1 MAMFHRKEFKIHG
14 GQIGDSVTDISYNN
28 ISKQIDEGLKEQYT
42 QSEVIRAVLRIIKPG
57 HFKDVLISKDE
68 MSINE
73 LKSFLRLHMGEKGT
87 TELFQELITAKQLEH
102 ETPQQFLHRMVG
114 LKQWLILASK
124 QKDTEII
131 YEAETVQNVFLH
143 TVYQGLSEKHEDIR
157 RELKPL
163 LSEKSVSDDA
173 LLRQVIR
180 TTGEESE
187 RRRRLGR
194 NPRAKYAYAQRGQV
208 TSGKLGDSKED
219 PHSRNASAEG
229 LGAVL
234 YQRQDG
240 NLKVIAYGSKTLSPA
255 EKRYHMHSG
264 KLEFLALKWAAVL

>member
-1 MAMFHRKEFKIHG
+1 MVKDFTKPAA
-14 GQIGDSVTDISYNN
+14 
-28 ISKQIDEGLKEQYT
+28 YT
-42 QSEVIRAVLRIIKPG
+42 
-57 HFKDVLISKDE
+57 
-68 MSINE
+68 
-73 LKSFLRLHMGEKGT
+73 
-87 TELFQELITAKQLEH
+87 
-102 ETPQQFLHRMVG
+102 
-114 LKQWLILASK
+114 
-124 QKDTEII
+124 
-131 YEAETVQNVFLH
+131 
-143 TVYQGLSEKHEDIR
+143 
-157 RELKPL
+157 
-163 LSEKSVSDDA
+163 EKSVSDDA

>member
-219 PHSRNASAEG
+219 PHSRSKDEDMQKLSAQ
-229 LGAVL
+229 AVL
-234 YQRQDG
+234 
-240 NLKVIAYGSKTLSPA
+240 
-255 EKRYHMHSG
+255 
-264 KLEFLALKWAAVL
+264 